1 MKYVKPIILV
11 MIVVT
16 FIFLG
21 VNNIVTNNNKIK
33 LKEIEIKSLGIKLND
48 VNKKYDLLNKDL
60 EKIKTTSEQ
69 EKQGLQEE
77 KRKLEEE
84 KRKLEAE
91 LQAKRDRLNNS
102 SNRALATQTVAASSE
117 QCAAWMAAAGV
128 PNTAASR
135 EVIRRESNCR
145 PTARNSSSGA
155 CGIAQALPCSKMG
168 CPVENTSTAA
178 ICQLRW
184 MQQYVINRYGSWD
197 SALAWHNSHNWY

>member
-69 EKQGLQEE
+69 EKQGLQ
-77 KRKLEEE
+77 EE